1 MKFFVDTANIEE
13 IRQADAWGVVDG
25 VTTNPTLIG
34 REGKEFEPTVKAICE
49 LMGDR
54 PVSAEVVSTE
64 AEGMLA
70 EARELAGWAPNIV
83 VKVPMCKEGMKAVK
97 ILSEEGIKT
106 NVTLTFSA
114 GQGLIAAKAGA
125 TYCSPFVGRMDDIGT
140 DGMVLV
146 KQLVDIY
153 AAYGYPTQIIVAS
166 VRQPGHVINAACWG
180 AHVATVPFKV
190 LDNLFSHPLTDT
202 GMDQFLADWNKL
214 QEDLGKK

>member
-1 MKFFVDTANIEE
+1 MKFFVDTANIDD
-13 IRQADAWGVVDG
+13 IRKADSWGVVDG

-54 PVSAEVVSTE
+54 PVSAEVISTD
-64 AEGMLA
+64 AEGMLE
-70 EARELAGWAPNIV
+70 EAHVLAGWAKNIV
-83 VKVPMCKEGMKAVK
+83 VKIPMCKEGMKAVK
-97 ILSEEGIKT
+97 ILSQEGIKT

-125 TYCSPFVGRMDDIGT
+125 TYCSPFVGRIDDAGS

-146 KQLVDIY
+146 KQLCDIY
-153 AAYGYPTQIIVAS
+153 SAYGYPTQIIVAS
-166 VRQPGHVINAACWG
+166 VRQPGHVIEAACWG

-190 LDNLFSHPLTDT
+190 LDNMFSHPLTDI
-202 GMDQFLADWNKL
+202 GMERFLADWNKL
-214 QEDLGKK
+214 QEELGKG